1 MKTASTTDTFRTLQE
16 LIVETLLIDAED
28 IRPTSRLVD
37 DLGADAVEAADLFV
51 AIERQWDIEISHEAA
66 SRLRTV
72 QDMADYIDEQLES

>member
-1 MKTASTTDTFRTLQE
+1 MKTASTDTFSALQE

-51 AIERQWDIEISHEAA
+51 AIERQWGIEISHETA

-72 QDMADYIDEQLES
+72 QDMAEYIDEQLES